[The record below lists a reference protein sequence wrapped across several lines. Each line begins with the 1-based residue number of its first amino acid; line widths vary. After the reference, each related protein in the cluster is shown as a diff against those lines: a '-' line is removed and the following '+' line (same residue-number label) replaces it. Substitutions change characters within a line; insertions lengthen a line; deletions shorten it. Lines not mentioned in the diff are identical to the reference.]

1 MVYRY
6 GVDDTGFTVFFLL
19 QLLWVYVFF
28 PCSVT
33 EMPFLHLFFFSRT
46 ITIKVCT
53 TEALWFRFLVVKNE
67 ECQNCFA
74 RVITGPFN
82 ILYFQNT
89 RQNRTCFCV
98 FIVLVRWRKIL
109 FAFLCLKI
117 YFFHFHFWRIFSLDI
132 DILADNLFFLSPL

>member
-1 MVYRY
+1 MVCRY
-6 GVDDTGFTVFFLL
+6 GLDAPGFAVFFLL

-46 ITIKVCT
+46 ITIKVRT
-53 TEALWFRFLVVKNE
+53 TEALGFRFLVVKNE

-82 ILYFQNT
+82 ILYFQNA
-89 RQNRTCFCV
+89 RQNKTCFCV
-98 FIVLVRWRKIL
+98 FTKGISLHFLIAKISCEILL
-109 FAFLCLKI
+109 FT
-117 YFFHFHFWRIFSLDI
+117 FFS
-132 DILADNLFFLSPL
+132 AETQ